1 MNELYKETSPYLLQ
15 HKDNPVFWKAWTGTT
30 LQEARQANKLLI
42 ISIGYSACHWCH
54 VMEHESFENEEVA
67 AVMNEHFINIKV
79 DREER
84 PDVDAV
90 YMKAVQLM
98 TQRGGWPLNVVAL
111 PDGRPVWGGTYF
123 RKNEWINTLEQL
135 QEMYREFPEKMQD
148 YAQKLQQA
156 LNSFTGF
163 STTSLEE
170 KSDKILDEFLEKW
183 SRSFD
188 WEFGGYARAPKFMMP
203 SNYNFLLR
211 YAYQNQ
217 DKQLLEYVNLTLTKM
232 AYGGIFDVLDGGFS
246 RYSVD
251 VKWHVPHFEKMLYD
265 NGQLLSLF
273 SKAYKLTKNELYRE
287 VIEKTTNFIEREWL
301 TEEGGFYS
309 AFDADSI
316 NGNGKLEEGA
326 FYVWKKQELE
336 AIFGN
341 DFPLFGEIFNINDF
355 GFWENGNYVLIQNQP
370 LEEIAKTFN
379 LSVSEVK
386 EKKIYF
392 EKTLFEIR
400 EQRHKPQLDDKIITS
415 WNAMTARGFIEAYKA
430 LGNKKHLKIAQ
441 KNINFIKQKM
451 WSADGS
457 LFRTY
462 KNNIPKIN
470 GFLEDYAFVIDALIG
485 LYEVTLEENH
495 LIDAKQLSDYVLENF
510 YDCEKRFF
518 RFTSR
523 EDTALVSENYEIED
537 NVIDSSNSVM
547 AQNLYM
553 LSIYFLSTHY
563 EDIALKMTET
573 IVSNIDY
580 PSAFSGWLNV
590 YLNFNT
596 PQKEVAVTGDK
607 AIEYVNVINRNY
619 FPHIVISGT
628 EKQSKLPFLKG
639 KFTEDK
645 SYFFVCQNKIC
656 HLPLQSI
663 EETIKKLTI

>member
-1 MNELYKETSPYLLQ
+1 MNELHKETSPYLLQ
-15 HKDNPVFWKAWTGTT
+15 HKDNPVFWKGWHQSV
-30 LQEARQANKLLI
+30 LDEARKTNKLLI

-54 VMEHESFENEEVA
+54 VMEHESFEDDEVA
-67 AVMNEHFINIKV
+67 AVMNQHFINIKV

-84 PDVDAV
+84 PDIDSV

-111 PDGRPVWGGTYF
+111 PDGKPVWGGTYF
-123 RKNEWINTLEQL
+123 RKTEWINSLEQL
-135 QEMYREFPEKMQD
+135 QEMYRDFPEKMEE

-156 LNSFTGF
+156 LNSFTDF
-163 STTSLEE
+163 TTTSLEE
-170 KSDKILDEFLEKW
+170 KNDKILEEFLEKW
-183 SRSFD
+183 IKSFD

-232 AYGGIFDVLDGGFS
+232 AYGGVFDTIDGGFS

-265 NGQLLSLF
+265 NGQLLSLY
-273 SKAYKLTKNELYRE
+273 SKAYKLTKNELYKE
-287 VIEKTTNFIEREWL
+287 IVEKTTNFIEREWL
-301 TEEGGFYS
+301 TQEGGFYS

-316 NGNGKLEEGA
+316 NGNGKKEEGA

-336 AIFGN
+336 EVFGS
-341 DFPLFGEIFNINDF
+341 DFPLFGEIFNVNDF

-379 LSVSEVK
+379 LSISEVK

-392 EKTLFEIR
+392 EKTLVEIR
-400 EQRHKPQLDDKIITS
+400 EQRPKPQLDDKIITS

-430 LGNKKHLKIAQ
+430 LGNKKYLEIAQ
-441 KNINFIKQKM
+441 KNINFIKQKL
-451 WSADGS
+451 WSDNGS

-462 KNNIPKIN
+462 KNNTPKIN

-495 LIDAKQLSDYVLENF
+495 LVEAKQLTDYVLENF
-510 YDCEKRFF
+510 YDSEKGFF

-523 EDTALVSENYEIED
+523 EDAALVSENYEIED

-547 AQNLYM
+547 AQNLYV
-553 LSIYFLSTHY
+553 LSIYFSSTFY
-563 EDIALKMTET
+563 EDIAQKMTKT

-590 YLNFNT
+590 YLDFNI

-607 AIEYVNVINRNY
+607 ALEYVNVINRNY
-619 FPHIVISGT
+619 FPHIVISGA

-639 KFTEDK
+639 KFTANK
-645 SYFFVCQNKIC
+645 LHFFVCENRIC